1 MLRELYNYLVQLA
14 KSNKKRII
22 DFYWYFALGMLIT
35 ESIIVLSGNHIDLIV
50 IVSTYILIL
59 LNTLMRYWK

>member
-22 DFYWYFALGMLIT
+22 DFYWYFALGM
-35 ESIIVLSGNHIDLIV
+35 IV
-50 IVSTYILIL
+50 IGSTGREGGY
-59 LNTLMRYWK
+59 K